1 MAVKA
6 LYRNIGARRQLR
18 DAFAG
23 HVNVA
28 DASETDRALL
38 LLCAHFSPAVNEG
51 RR

>member
-6 LYRNIGARRQLR
+6 LYRNFGARRRLR
-18 DAFAG
+18 EQFAQ

-38 LLCAHFSPAVNEG
+38 LLCAPASLTVNEG
-51 RR
+51 SR